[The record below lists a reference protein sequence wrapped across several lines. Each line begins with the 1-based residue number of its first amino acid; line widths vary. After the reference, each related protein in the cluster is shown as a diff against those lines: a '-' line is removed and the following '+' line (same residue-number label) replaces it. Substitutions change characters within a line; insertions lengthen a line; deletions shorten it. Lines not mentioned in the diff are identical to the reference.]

1 VYDQPANGGNGDG
14 VIDQRDSVFSQ
25 LRVWVDRNH
34 NGFSEP
40 GELLTMQQ
48 AGVQSISR
56 HWEVASWTDAYG
68 NQFRYRGKITFSGG
82 KPAGDQYAYDVFLI
96 SSK

>member
-1 VYDQPANGGNGDG
+1 MYDQPANGGNGDG

-56 HWEVASWTDAYG
+56 HWEVTSWTDA
-68 NQFRYRGKITFSGG
+68 
-82 KPAGDQYAYDVFLI
+82 
-96 SSK
+96 